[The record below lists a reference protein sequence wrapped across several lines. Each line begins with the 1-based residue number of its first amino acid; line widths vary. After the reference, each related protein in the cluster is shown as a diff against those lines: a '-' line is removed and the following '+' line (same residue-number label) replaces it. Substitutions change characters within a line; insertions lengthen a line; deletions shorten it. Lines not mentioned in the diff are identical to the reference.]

1 MTKERVDLKFIS
13 IHVRNPRIHLLHG
26 RPVYTDYE
34 ILVQTNSTIFA
45 KERSQVRRRFSEF
58 AWLWKQ
64 LSRYNSFT
72 LELPSL
78 PTKTKIF
85 GRYSKDFIEK
95 RRVSLQ
101 EALASLARI
110 TPVLADSLFHLFI
123 QSHLDVKEMVEFIN
137 GQDQQN
143 LGKVISPRDN
153 SEPRYGGNKGR
164 RCTCQSTGDSGF
176 SSSAHPEDADG
187 STRLFD
193 DVSNWVASQRYYAST
208 LMTGNGWSSGY
219 PCQTGK
225 ILGTNYYLP
234 SCPECSNERST
245 TDERRRVSLSLNVAS
260 VLPGGKLMVSP
271 TERTS
276 DGEQTGQSSEDSKH
290 YEGDDEAADIDLSE
304 FDIIIEE
311 PFVRVREWL
320 NWPNN
325 LEQHAQDSKDE
336 EENTIRNEP
345 FGDIRMKDYDIISV
359 PCSLKPTHSV
369 HSKSTGCHSEHKEG
383 DEEEEEEE
391 GSEFSFVHSSII
403 GIDWKDR
410 DELSSSCDSLHSAAL
425 YLTYDVV
432 EMIELRYNNVV

>member
-64 LSRYNSFT
+64 LSRYNSFP

-101 EALASLARI
+101 EALASLTRI
-110 TPVLADSLFHLFI
+110 TPVLSDSLFHLFI

-137 GQDQQN
+137 GHDQQN
-143 LGKVISPRDN
+143 LGEVISPRDN

-176 SSSAHPEDADG
+176 SSSAHPDDADG
-187 STRLFD
+187 PTRLFD

-219 PCQTGK
+219 ACQTGK

-245 TDERRRVSLSLNVAS
+245 TDERRRVSLSHNVAS

-276 DGEQTGQSSEDSKH
+276 DEEQTGQSSEGSRH
-290 YEGDDEAADIDLSE
+290 YEGDNEAADIDLSE
-304 FDIIIEE
+304 FDIIKEE
-311 PFVRVREWL
+311 PFIRVREWL
-320 NWPNN
+320 NWPHN
-325 LEQHAQDSKDE
+325 LEQHAQDSRDE

-345 FGDIRMKDYDIISV
+345 FGDIRMKDYDVISV

-383 DEEEEEEE
+383 DEEEE
-391 GSEFSFVHSSII
+391 GSEFSFVHSSIC

-425 YLTYDVV
+425 FLTYDVV

>member
-1 MTKERVDLKFIS
+1 MTKERVDLKYIS

-26 RPVYTDYE
+26 WPVYTDYE

-64 LSRYNSFT
+64 LSRYNSFP

-85 GRYSKDFIEK
+85 GRYNKDFIER

-101 EALASLARI
+101 EALASLTRI
-110 TPVLADSLFHLFI
+110 TLVLSDSLFHLFI

-143 LGKVISPRDN
+143 LREVISPRDN

-164 RCTCQSTGDSGF
+164 RCNCQSTGDSGF

-193 DVSNWVASQRYYAST
+193 DVSNWVTSQRYYAST

-234 SCPECSNERST
+234 SCPECSNERSA

-325 LEQHAQDSKDE
+325 LEQHAQDSRDE

-345 FGDIRMKDYDIISV
+345 FGDIRMKDYDVISV